1 MQICHMS
8 AASVL
13 ILFNLTVPLSPTL
26 HSLDSL
32 SLFELCRNLHRKFSH
47 TSVLPLTVQF
57 DEFAA
62 TVKDNDFVVRRVVVV
77 VVVVAPLASF
87 LSRACVRPF
96 VLGRSRPRIA
106 L

>member
-32 SLFELCRNLHRKFSH
+32 SLFEQCRNLHRKFSH

-77 VVVVAPLASF
+77 VVVAPLASF
-87 LSRACVRPF
+87 LSRTCVRPF